1 MKLSELD
8 TSSAADV
15 LCEIGAYA
23 LSILADE
30 ELAAELKSKIDGSG
44 ELSRLELYAFGVQK
58 ISALLPII
66 LKKHR
71 DDVFSILAVINGCA
85 ADDIASQNIMTTM
98 YQVKDLAA
106 DKDMVDFFKSCAPV
120 ETSV

>member
-8 TSSAADV
+8 TSRAADV
-15 LCEIGAYA
+15 LCEAGAYA
-23 LSILADE
+23 LNILTDE
-30 ELAAELKSKIDGSG
+30 ELAAELKIKLDSSDK
-44 ELSRLELYAFGVQK
+44 LSRLELYVLGVRR

-71 DDVFSILAVINGCA
+71 GDVFGILAAVNGCA
-85 ADDIASQNIMTTM
+85 AKDIARQNIMTTM
-98 YQVKDLAA
+98 QQVKELAS
-106 DKDMVDFFKSCAPV
+106 DKDMIDFFRSCAPV